1 MTITP
6 SDSLDALIARG
17 PPDATDFAK
26 QIAGLPGAYYA
37 GLDEAYKRRTQD
49 AFQNLD
55 PSKPIDLNALYKT
68 ALINQGTSAAI
79 PIASEIGRAS
89 CRERV

>member
-49 AFQNLD
+49 AFQGGVPLGPD
-55 PSKPIDLNALYKT
+55 GKPDEVL
-68 ALINQGTSAAI
+68 Q
-79 PIASEIGRAS
+79 
-89 CRERV
+89 